1 VDEEEFR
8 KAGQHL
14 LQEAEEVAAGIVVD
28 PLELFLAVAVVAFA
42 VVAVVAV
49 VSVVAV
55 VAVVAVV
62 SVVAVVAVQQH
73 GVACVDL
80 AVDAAAE
87 VRDHQDLFSE
97 EYDSQVDYVF
107 AYLMH

>member
-28 PLELFLAVAVVAFA
+28 PLELFLAVAVVAF
-42 VVAVVAV
+42 
-49 VSVVAV
+49 AV